1 MTAFHRIKK
10 VVQSLRDWRFNVGRA
25 ASLPS
30 SQGTTGLLRRSL
42 VVAFIGSTLCSCQTS
57 NRLLHAKKA
66 PLSPFIEQ
74 PHVMTPA
81 RDRVPFHLTWR
92 NFDRDAQWRVTKKTE
107 ICIAPV
113 TLKYLRPVKQK
124 LVKKEIAEGLVNRNE
139 AGVARQLRAKFANAF
154 IHSPSPRYRL
164 AMKPSDKSVTLEL
177 AITELN
183 PTSARGN
190 AVKTAAKFFVGPL
203 AGLGG
208 IFTKGNIAIE
218 GKVRNSATGELI
230 FQFADNEADKMT
242 FYSLRDFK
250 PYGHA
255 TIAMD
260 EWAKQFEEFTRT
272 MPNHRVEESKFF
284 TLMPW

>member
-1 MTAFHRIKK
+1 MTHLSKHAAPLFAMLCIAT
-10 VVQSLRDWRFNVGRA
+10 SL
-25 ASLPS
+25 S
-30 SQGTTGLLRRSL
+30 
-42 VVAFIGSTLCSCQTS
+42 SCQTT

-74 PHVMTPA
+74 PHVLTPA
-81 RDRVPFHLTWR
+81 RDRVPFNLTWR
-92 NFDRDAQWRVTKKTE
+92 NFNRDAQWRVVTKTE
-107 ICIAPV
+107 IHIAPV
-113 TLKYLRPVKQK
+113 TLRYLRPVKQA
-124 LVKKEIAEGLVNRNE
+124 LVRKEIAEGLVKRNE
-139 AGVARQLRAKFANAF
+139 SAVARQLRAKFANAF

-164 AMKPSDKSVTLEL
+164 VMKPTAKSLTLEL
-177 AITELN
+177 AIVELN

-190 AVKTAAKFFVGPL
+190 AVKTAAKFVVGPL

-218 GKVRNSATGELI
+218 GKVRNSATKELI
-230 FQFADNEADKMT
+230 FQFTDNEADKMT
-242 FYSLRDFK
+242 FYSVRDFK

-260 EWAKQFEEFTRT
+260 EWAAQFEEYTRT
-272 MPNHRVEESKFF
+272 MPDHRVKESKFF

>member
-1 MTAFHRIKK
+1 M
-10 VVQSLRDWRFNVGRA
+10 
-25 ASLPS
+25 
-30 SQGTTGLLRRSL
+30 
-42 VVAFIGSTLCSCQTS
+42 LCIACALTSCQST

-81 RDRVPFHLTWR
+81 RDRVPFNLTWR
-92 NFDRDAQWRVTKKTE
+92 NFNRDTQWRVTKKTE
-107 ICIAPV
+107 IYIAPV
-113 TLKYLRPVKQK
+113 SLRYLRPVKQA
-124 LVKKEIAEGLVNRNE
+124 LVKKEIAEGLVKRDE
-139 AGVARQLRAKFANAF
+139 KGVARVLRAKFANAF
-154 IHSPSPRYRL
+154 IHSPSPRYKL
-164 AMKPSDKSVTLEL
+164 VMKPGPNSLTLEL

-190 AVKTAAKFFVGPL
+190 AVKTAAKFVVGPL
-203 AGLGG
+203 AGIGG

-242 FYSLRDFK
+242 FYSVRDFK

-260 EWAKQFEEFTRT
+260 EWAAQFEEYTRT
-272 MPNHRVEESKFF
+272 MPNHRVHESKFF

>member
-1 MTAFHRIKK
+1 MNAIFT
-10 VVQSLRDWRFNVGRA
+10 
-25 ASLPS
+25 PM
-30 SQGTTGLLRRSL
+30 LLRL
-42 VVAFIGSTLCSCQTS
+42 ALLCIVGVLCSCQTS
-57 NRLLHAKKA
+57 NRLLHAGKV

-81 RDRVPFHLTWR
+81 RDRVPFHFVWR
-92 NFDRDAQWRVTKKTE
+92 NFNRDAQWRVTKKTE
-107 ICIAPV
+107 IYIAPV
-113 TLKYLRPVKQK
+113 TLAYLRPVKQK
-124 LVKKEIAEGLVNRNE
+124 LVKKEIAEGLVKRNE
-139 AGVARQLRAKFANAF
+139 TTIARQLRAKFANAF
-154 IHSPSPRYRL
+154 LYSPSPRYRL
-164 AMKPSDKSVTLEL
+164 AMKPSDRSVTLEM

-190 AVKTAAKFFVGPL
+190 VVKTAAKFVVGPL

-218 GKVRNSATGELI
+218 GKVRNSTTGELI

-260 EWAKQFEEFTRT
+260 EWARQFEEFTRT
-272 MPNHRVEESKFF
+272 MPNHRVQESKFF